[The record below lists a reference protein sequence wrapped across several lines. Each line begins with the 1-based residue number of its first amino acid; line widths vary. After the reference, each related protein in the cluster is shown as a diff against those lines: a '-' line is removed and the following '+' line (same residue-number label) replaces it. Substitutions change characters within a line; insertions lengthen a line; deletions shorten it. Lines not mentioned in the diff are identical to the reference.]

1 MTNLINKNDTDDV
14 QVHID
19 NAYKILDLHLPTA
32 YVDTVLKKLPKD
44 QYSKSVIRNVRAKL
58 NIKLEVLNALVEV
71 ALENKN
77 QIEILKKQIS

>member
-32 YVDTVLKKLPKD
+32 YVDTVAQKLPKD
-44 QYSKSVIRNVRAKL
+44 KYSKSVIRNVRAKL